1 MLLLQE
7 YCCHQNPIICTT
19 ALRALCTFMMSNN
32 YHNQLLFDWLVVL
45 NPQIK
50 CRTGFI
56 QEIFEL
62 IVFGLKNKEN
72 TYRNSINTLVDVL
85 IQIMDESIE
94 EWNTILFHMKIS
106 THFDDHE

>member
-7 YCCHQNPIICTT
+7 YCCNQNPIISTT
-19 ALRALCTFMMSNN
+19 TLRALCTFMMSNN
-32 YHNQLLFDWLVVL
+32 YQNQLLIDWLVVL

-62 IVFGLKNKEN
+62 LVFGLKNKDN
-72 TYRNSINTLVDVL
+72 NSNINILVDIL
-85 IQIMDESIE
+85 IKIMDESIE
-94 EWNTILFHMKIS
+94 EWHAILFHMKIN
-106 THFDDHE
+106 TYFDDHE

>member
-1 MLLLQE
+1 M
-7 YCCHQNPIICTT
+7 T
-19 ALRALCTFMMSNN
+19 SNN
-32 YHNQLLFDWLVVL
+32 YQNQLLIDWLVVL

-72 TYRNSINTLVDVL
+72 TNSNNTNTLVDVL
-85 IQIMDESIE
+85 IKIMDESTE
-94 EWNTILFHMKIS
+94 DWHTIFFHMKIS

>member
-7 YCCHQNPIICTT
+7 YCCNQNSIISTT
-19 ALRALCTFMMSNN
+19 TLRALCTFMMSNN
-32 YHNQLLFDWLVVL
+32 YQNQLLIDWLVVL

-50 CRTGFI
+50 CKTGFI

-62 IVFGLKNKEN
+62 IVFGLKNKDKSSN
-72 TYRNSINTLVDVL
+72 INVLVDIL
-85 IQIMDESIE
+85 IKIMDESIE
-94 EWNTILFHMKIS
+94 EWHVILFHMKIN